1 MDAGS
6 CGAIQGANSA
16 KMTKIKTRST
26 PIAANGLW
34 RAFPARLRRNEIAAV
49 DMDST
54 VTTISQVGFYGSDE
68 STQNRHGWK
77 RSGGHHESARSA
89 RSAHRNTSRAACR
102 AYTRDGHGSSARSP
116 RTPAKSF
123 LWASRWGDSSPGF
136 EGTLAR
142 SEEHHV

>member
-34 RAFPARLRRNEIAAV
+34 RAFPARLRRNDMAAV

-89 RSAHRNTSRAACR
+89 RSAHRNASRPVWGP
-102 AYTRDGHGSSARSP
+102 YPRDWPGFSAKPP
-116 RTPAKSF
+116 RTPANSF
-123 LWASRWGDSSPGF
+123 LWASRSGDSSPGF
-136 EGTLAR
+136 EGTL
-142 SEEHHV
+142 